1 MSFTLFR
8 SNNNS
13 QLTDIRHNYKQL
25 AEELCKYYY
34 TAYDNNFLEL
44 ANVYYND
51 SQFTYQDHEFSGFNT
66 FVQILRGN
74 NINKF
79 THHNMNVAAQPIG
92 PNNLL
97 ITVYGSIS
105 FNDSIFMS
113 KFIET
118 IYLQKDDANIL
129 RICSTIFKIID

>member
-13 QLTDIRHNYKQL
+13 QLIDIRYNYKQL

-34 TAYDNNFLEL
+34 TAYDNNFMAL
-44 ANVYYND
+44 ANVYYDD
-51 SQFTYQDHEFSGFNT
+51 SQFTYQDNEFSGFNT
-66 FVQILRGN
+66 LLQALRGN

-79 THHNMNVAAQPIG
+79 THHNMTASAQPIG

-97 ITVYGSIS
+97 IVVYGSIS
-105 FNDSIFMS
+105 FNDSIFMN

-118 IYLQKDDANIL
+118 LYLQKDDSNVM
-129 RICSTIFKIID
+129 RICSTIFKVID

>member
-8 SNNNS
+8 SNN
-13 QLTDIRHNYKQL
+13 QLTDIRYNYKQL
-25 AEELCKYYY
+25 AEEVCKCYY

-66 FVQILRGN
+66 LVQVLRGN

-79 THHNMNVAAQPIG
+79 THHNMNVSSQPIG

-97 ITVYGSIS
+97 ITVIGSIS
-105 FNDSIFMS
+105 FNDSIFMN

-118 IYLQKDDANIL
+118 IYMQKDDANIL